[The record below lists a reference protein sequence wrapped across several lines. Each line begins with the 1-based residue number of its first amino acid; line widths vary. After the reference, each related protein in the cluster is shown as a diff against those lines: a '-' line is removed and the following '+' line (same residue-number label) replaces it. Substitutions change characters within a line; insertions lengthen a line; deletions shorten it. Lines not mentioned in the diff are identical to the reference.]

1 MSNLSEAL
9 HIFSVKQLINLLLYI
24 LFIFAL
30 TGCLSPITLNRAVM
44 AYDEAV
50 VNADSKQLLVNIA
63 RAKHHQPLHFTR
75 VSSIA
80 ATFDF
85 SANAGATPAL
95 TGESGGM
102 LVPIFG
108 GGVSENPTFS
118 IDPIASEEFTQR
130 LLTPFSQH
138 KLMLLLRQHFDVDM
152 MLRMMAQEVRLQHN
166 EELIN
171 AFSAQEDSAGYHRRH
186 RHRFHRGE
194 QGAVHLDDPSVNIR
208 EQGRQHRSQSGIQLT
223 EEQRHRLRLR
233 QQRHLQQTVYF
244 NSPSDQTGYEMFRRV
259 VLHLSAIQD
268 QKQLYTEPLT
278 FERSWT
284 IPASAV
290 SAEGFQSLEK
300 EFTVKYNPEEESY
313 TLSKQVLGP
322 ILITNYDP
330 DTLCCEERTDVYD
343 LTNPWIENDVAFDI
357 RPGYVGGEWPI
368 KGAFRLRSFHTI
380 LNFLS
385 HSLGEEPEYHVD
397 KDPRT
402 PPIARDENPVTTL
415 ALRVSDTPI
424 AKAKLSV
431 RSHGQYYA
439 VNTEGPDAHWNQ
451 NAFQLLYILFR
462 LTVTDAKSLGLPITI
477 AK

>member
-1 MSNLSEAL
+1 MR
-9 HIFSVKQLINLLLYI
+9 LLLCC
-24 LFIFAL
+24 LFISMLSA
-30 TGCLSPITLNRAVM
+30 CLSPITLNRAVM

-50 VNADSKQLLVNIA
+50 VNADAKQLLVNIA
-63 RAKHHQPLHFTR
+63 RAQHHQPLHFTR
-75 VSSIA
+75 VSTIA

-95 TGESGGM
+95 TGDSGGM

-118 IDPIASEEFTQR
+118 IDPIASDEFTQR

-138 KLMLLLRQHFDVDM
+138 KLTLLLRQHFDVDM
-152 MLRMMAQEVRLQHN
+152 MLRMMAQEVRLQHD
-166 EELIN
+166 EQSIN
-171 AFSAQEDSAGYHRRH
+171 IPPTQKDNIRHRH
-186 RHRFHRGE
+186 RHRFHHDAKQRADRRE
-194 QGAVHLDDPSVNIR
+194 TLDEYIEAQDR
-208 EQGRQHRSQSGIQLT
+208 RHRFHSAMQLT
-223 EEQRHRLRLR
+223 EEQERRLRLR
-233 QQRHLQQTVYF
+233 QQRHLQQATYH
-244 NSPSDQTGYEMFRRV
+244 NSPSDRSGYEMFRRV

-268 QKQLYTEPLT
+268 QKQLYAEPLT

-300 EFTVKYNPEEESY
+300 EFAVKYNPEEESY

-330 DTLCCEERTDVYD
+330 DTLCCEERDD
-343 LTNPWIENDVAFDI
+343 LHNLINPWVENDVAFDI

-368 KGAFRLRSFHTI
+368 RGAFRLRSFHAI

-385 HSLGEEPEYHVD
+385 HSLGEESEYHVE
-397 KDPRT
+397 KDSRT
-402 PPIARDENPVTTL
+402 PPIARDENPVNTMEIL
-415 ALRVSDTPI
+415 VSNKPI
-424 AKAKLSV
+424 ANAKLSV
-431 RSHGQYYA
+431 HLHDQYYA
-439 VNTEGPDAHWNQ
+439 INTAGPDAHWNK

-462 LTVTDAKSLGLPITI
+462 LTVTDAKSLALPITI

>member
-1 MSNLSEAL
+1 MKPVTCRLQLCAIFVVTLS
-9 HIFSVKQLINLLLYI
+9 
-24 LFIFAL
+24 
-30 TGCLSPITLNRAVM
+30 GCLSPITLNRAVN

-50 VNADSKQLLVNIA
+50 VNADAKQLLVNIA
-63 RAKHHQPLHFTR
+63 RAQHHQPLHFTR
-75 VSSIA
+75 VSTIA

-95 TGESGGM
+95 TGERGGM

-108 GGVSENPTFS
+108 GGISENPTFS
-118 IDPIASEEFTQR
+118 IDPIASDEFTQR

-138 KLMLLLRQHFDVDM
+138 KLTMLLRQHFDVDM

-166 EELIN
+166 EQPVN
-171 AFSAQEDSAGYHRRH
+171 ALSTQKDNIRH
-186 RHRFHRGE
+186 RHRHHFRGE
-194 QGAVHLDDPSVNIR
+194 TEHKADDRYPPAIR
-208 EQGRQHRSQSGIQLT
+208 EQDRPHRFRLSHQLT
-223 EEQRHRLRLR
+223 DEQERRLRLR
-233 QQRHLQQTVYF
+233 QQAHLRQTAYH
-244 NSPSDQTGYEMFRRV
+244 NSPSDRSGYEMFRRI

-268 QKQLYTEPLT
+268 QKQLYAEPLT

-300 EFTVKYNPEEESY
+300 EFTVFYNQEENTY

-330 DTLCCEERTDVYD
+330 DTLCCEERADLYD

-357 RPGYVGGEWPI
+357 RAGYVGGEWPI
-368 KGAFRLRSFHTI
+368 RGAFRLRSFHTI

-385 HSLGEEPEYHVD
+385 HSLGEEREYHVA

-402 PPIARDENPVTTL
+402 PPIARDENPVNTMEIL
-415 ALRVSDTPI
+415 VSDKSI
-424 AKAKLSV
+424 ANTELSV
-431 RSHGQYYA
+431 RSHGHYYA
-439 VNTEGPDAHWNQ
+439 INSEGPDAHWNQ

-462 LTVTDAKSLGLPITI
+462 LTVTDTTRLGLPITI